1 MFVDGQSI
9 RLRLRT
15 DDPGVSG
22 INAADV
28 LTRDFAREHSRP
40 LSRAETVG
48 LACWEAARMWA
59 DWTAVALETAYQR
72 LRRGAKIPVRPGESS
87 LPAGLSFGDAVEGAL
102 FTLPQAA
109 CYYCGA
115 PAGSD
120 GLETDH
126 AIPVLRG
133 GEDRPENR
141 LPACPSC
148 NQAKYDRTY
157 EGFRA
162 HMAGRHDLDTLPT
175 FFGETDVA
183 RRVLRYT
190 FDPGALPD
198 RLPSRPTSRTEPRR
212 VNLIDDTPD
221 VGL

>member
-1 MFVDGQSI
+1 MFVDGKSI
-9 RLRLRT
+9 RLRART
-15 DDPGVSG
+15 DDPGVSE
-22 INAADV
+22 INEADV

-40 LSRAETVG
+40 LTRAETVG
-48 LACWEAARMWA
+48 LACWEAARTWA
-59 DWTAVALETAYQR
+59 DWTAVAPKTVYRR
-72 LRRGAKIPVRPGESS
+72 LRRGAKIPVQPGESS
-87 LPAGLSFGDAVEGAL
+87 LPAGLSFGDAVEGVL
-102 FTLPQAA
+102 FILPQAA

-115 PAGSD
+115 PAGPD
-120 GLETDH
+120 GLEIDH

-141 LPACPSC
+141 LPACRSC

-162 HMAGRHDLDTLPT
+162 EMAGQYGPPT

-198 RLPSRPTSRTEPRR
+198 RLPGRPMSRPEQETNTSRHLE
-212 VNLIDDTPD
+212 L
-221 VGL
+221 